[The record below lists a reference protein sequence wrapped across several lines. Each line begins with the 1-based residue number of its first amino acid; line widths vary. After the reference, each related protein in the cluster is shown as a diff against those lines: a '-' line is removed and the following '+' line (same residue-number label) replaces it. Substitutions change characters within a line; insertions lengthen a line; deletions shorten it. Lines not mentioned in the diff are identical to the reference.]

1 MVSRAVLR
9 YVRLSPRKFRLIV
22 PLVKGKRAEEAMAI
36 LSSVKK
42 RASGYG
48 IELLK
53 SAIANAKVKVQGIDT
68 SSLYISKLVADPG
81 PMLKRFRAASM
92 GRAGSIH
99 KHTSHLTIELD
110 EIKPQAAPV
119 DHEGNAAVE
128 KKPKSA
134 VKDMGKVTRS
144 PGQRGAKRSLPEGDK
159 VTSTTKKPKAK
170 ASAKK

>member
-1 MVSRAVLR
+1 MISKAVLK

-22 PLVKGKRAEEAMAI
+22 PLVKGKRAEEAIAI

-42 RASGYG
+42 RASEYG

-68 SSLYISKLVADPG
+68 SALYISKLVADPG

-119 DHEGNAAVE
+119 AHEGKVADEKAKVKKVKTGVTAKKEHKEKETAHQKE
-128 KKPKSA
+128 KK
-134 VKDMGKVTRS
+134 R
-144 PGQRGAKRSLPEGDK
+144 
-159 VTSTTKKPKAK
+159 KK
-170 ASAKK
+170 